1 LKTGG
6 LSINELSELTGIDR
20 RTVKKR
26 LLGLP
31 SKHGPKGA
39 LLYDPQAALRAVM
52 FPDQPESDE
61 LGDTPP
67 KWVSE
72 ARFAA
77 AQAKREEIR
86 LAMDEGAAIDAED
99 VKRAWTAVV
108 VATKQKI
115 LAIPSKAESRHV
127 DGMSAK
133 DLRLMLDVEV
143 REALEEMA
151 TAPEYKVDD
160 ETETDSEPNADGIA
174 GDVPTAAGADGEPV
188 GGAVPAH

>member
-31 SKHGPKGA
+31 SKPGPKGA

-72 ARFAA
+72 AKLVE
-77 AQAKREEIR
+77 AQSKREQIR
-86 LAMDEGAAIDAED
+86 LAMDERNALDAES
-99 VKRAWTAVV
+99 VYAAWERVV
-108 VATKQKI
+108 VAAKQKI
-115 LAIPSKAESRHV
+115 LAIPSKAESRWV
-127 DGMSAK
+127 LGMDA
-133 DLRLMLDVEV
+133 RAVREMLEVEV
-143 REALEEMA
+143 REALEEMSA
-151 TAPEYKVDD
+151 AVVYDHEDD
-160 ETETDSEPNADGIA
+160 EEQADTDGDGEA
-174 GDVPTAAGADGEPV
+174 GPGDVPAAAAADDQ
-188 GGAVPAH
+188 